1 MVAGGGA
8 VTETS
13 IPTDIPDGET
23 RMTQIQPTTA
33 PRTHGLAPDDAAVVD
48 DLVELAVAGLPAT
61 YRPTTAE
68 FTQTVRL
75 VRRPDGVAL
84 QQEGTNLR
92 YAAIVAL
99 GLARMPLDVQQG
111 VLDGRTAD
119 ALGALVAERAVG
131 DPDTGAVALAA
142 WVSAEVRGVVDS
154 ALLDDLAGR
163 LASGAAL
170 PTVDTSWA
178 LTAAVAALAIDASS
192 PAAATVRSL
201 ARERLLAAQGP
212 QGLFPHALPADSLG
226 RWRSHVGCFA
236 DQVYPIQ
243 ALARLAASNADET
256 ALAAAERCAAR
267 IVQLQGPQ
275 GQWWWHYDW
284 RDGTVVEGFPVYSVH
299 QHAMGPMALFDLSE
313 AGGTD
318 HAEAVARGLRWLDT
332 HPEVL
337 EELVST
343 KHHLVWRKVGRREP
357 PKAARSLS
365 AATTSVSRGLKVPG
379 LDTVLPPVRVDHE
392 CRPYELGWLLYAWRA
407 AGVVEAL
414 APTQEET

>member
-1 MVAGGGA
+1 
-8 VTETS
+8 
-13 IPTDIPDGET
+13 
-23 RMTQIQPTTA
+23 
-33 PRTHGLAPDDAAVVD
+33 
-48 DLVELAVAGLPAT
+48 
-61 YRPTTAE
+61 
-68 FTQTVRL
+68 
-75 VRRPDGVAL
+75 
-84 QQEGTNLR
+84 
-92 YAAIVAL
+92 
-99 GLARMPLDVQQG
+99 MPLDVQQR

-119 ALGALVAERAVG
+119 SLAALVAERAAQ

-142 WVSAEVRGVVDS
+142 WVSAEVRRVADGV
-154 ALLDDLAGR
+154 LLDDLASR

-178 LTAAVAALAIDASS
+178 LTAAVATLAVDASS
-192 PAAATVRSL
+192 GAARSVRDL
-201 ARERLLAAQGP
+201 ARARLLAAQGP

-243 ALARLAASNADET
+243 ALARLAASTGDDV

-267 IVQLQGPQ
+267 IVELQGAS

-284 RDGTVVEGFPVYSVH
+284 RDGSVVEGFPVYSVH
-299 QHAMGPMALFDLSE
+299 QHAMAPMALFDLAE

-318 HAEAVARGLRWLDT
+318 HLDAVVVGLRWLDT

-337 EELVST
+337 EELVSS
-343 KHHLVWRKVGRREP
+343 KHNLVWRKVGRREP
-357 PKAARSLS
+357 PKAARSVA
-365 AATTSVSRGLKVPG
+365 AATTSVRRGFRVPG
-379 LDTVLPPVRVDHE
+379 LDALLPPVRVDHE

-407 AGVVEAL
+407 AGAVEAL